1 MGSVTIRNIDDEIKK
16 GARMVA
22 AANGRS
28 LEAELRNLLE
38 RTYAPA
44 IDERAARI
52 RAMSSTEFIEH
63 LIQTANGATFEIPD
77 SPTDL
82 DEGVFGAD

>member
-28 LEAELRNLLE
+28 LEAELRDLLR
-38 RTYAPA
+38 RTYAA
-44 IDERAARI
+44 AADDRTERI
-52 RAMSSTEFIEH
+52 SAMSAREFIEH
-63 LIQTANGATFEIPD
+63 MIKVASGAELIIPEREHED
-77 SPTDL
+77 IDWPNL
-82 DEGVFGAD
+82 